1 MIRLKA
7 DAGDNFKKRASIPLA
22 PFTSWDMVSRS
33 AKKYLGLGAIVAL
46 LLLLYYHGG
55 SRTGQRSSADVS

>member
-1 MIRLKA
+1 
-7 DAGDNFKKRASIPLA
+7 
-22 PFTSWDMVSRS
+22 MVSRS

-55 SRTGQRSSADVS
+55 SRTGQLMVYELIETSIYG